1 MPTVDDWVWGDES
14 LLTREEKR
22 DNAFAAKNNKDDNS
36 SIRYY
41 RFLCCALYLAHQLY
55 TVYLYG
61 PLEIWSYFWLTEWGW
76 LLYGIYIFLAT
87 FYHWRHD
94 IRGVAQA
101 EYDSKSPFSSWKVI
115 TIMFQVSLAL
125 QSMITVVFWILLYN

>member
-1 MPTVDDWVWGDES
+1 MPTVDDWLWGDES

-61 PLEIWSYFWLTEWGW
+61 LLKIW
-76 LLYGIYIFLAT
+76 
-87 FYHWRHD
+87 
-94 IRGVAQA
+94 
-101 EYDSKSPFSSWKVI
+101 
-115 TIMFQVSLAL
+115 
-125 QSMITVVFWILLYN
+125 